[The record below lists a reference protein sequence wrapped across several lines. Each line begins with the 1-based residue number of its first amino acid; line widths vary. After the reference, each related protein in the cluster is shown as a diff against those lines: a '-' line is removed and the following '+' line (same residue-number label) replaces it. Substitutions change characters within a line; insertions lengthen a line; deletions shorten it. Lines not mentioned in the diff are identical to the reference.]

1 MPIKLE
7 SNNFFLM
14 QKKGCVGANNKYL
27 DIKKNIIMNQKVD
40 IYIYNKIQRG
50 SYICAPLRL
59 RS

>member
-40 IYIYNKIQRG
+40 IYIYI
-50 SYICAPLRL
+50 YI
-59 RS
+59 